1 MVICLELGAV
11 LHMDQLMPLPLNVS
25 FFSKIQIG
33 VTFLVPAHPGSPGK
47 RAVKRECVCVPV
59 REQSVVMSI
68 SVYVCDLRQIFSEYS
83 YGYSMWAQGQCRI
96 SPPRFLANV
105 VRGN

>member
-1 MVICLELGAV
+1 M
-11 LHMDQLMPLPLNVS
+11 
-25 FFSKIQIG
+25 
-33 VTFLVPAHPGSPGK
+33 
-47 RAVKRECVCVPV
+47 CVPV

-96 SPPRFLANV
+96 SLPRFLANV